1 MENQK
6 ELALNVQLITIN
18 KEDNNHTILEE
29 FLTNELHRIIPEINN
44 NNNINW
50 NDVKNKLGTELVINN
65 SPNLKEKFLLS
76 LGLNVLLLSGI
87 FASKLYNFIKK

>member
-18 KEDNNHTILEE
+18 TQDKNHTILEE

-44 NNNINW
+44 SNINW
-50 NDVKNKLGTELVINN
+50 NDVKNKLGSELIINN
-65 SPNLKEKFLLS
+65 SPKLKEKFLFS
-76 LGLNVLLLSGI
+76 LGLNVLLIGGI
-87 FASKLYNFIKK
+87 FASTLYKIIRK